1 MWRLLFLSSKIV
13 GLWRYNEDARSAN
26 EKAGYHD
33 DIRQLVGLC
42 FLRASS
48 CEAIAAVN
56 RPVSARVERDF
67 GHAAAFAA
75 RRREHL
81 AFWTVARSVL
91 AATSRVA
98 LRLARFTAI
107 RAAPGILREALL
119 GVEVLL
125 RSRERE
131 LSIAVATRQGPING
145 NHVFSSLVSRGDTRC
160 RFEAFQ

>member
-1 MWRLLFLSSKIV
+1 M
-13 GLWRYNEDARSAN
+13 LWLRREVVARELYAQALADPRTR
-26 EKAGYHD
+26 KP
-33 DIRQLVGLC
+33 DIMTTSGNWLGFA

-56 RPVSARVERDF
+56 RPVTTRIERDF

-75 RRREHL
+75 CCREHL
-81 AFWTVARSVL
+81 PFWTIARGVF
-91 AATSRVA
+91 AATGSVA
-98 LRLARFTAI
+98 LRLARFTTI
-107 RAAPGILREALL
+107 RAAPGILCEALL

-131 LSIAVATRQGPING
+131 LSIAVAARHGPISG